1 MRMIHVLQLLG
12 GHNNAL
18 VLLFLLP
25 AILFLFQLPAAVH
38 ATAVGTATVTVNSN
52 SYINGNVNGNVSG
65 NNNAAAVPTMKR
77 MKSRSKK
84 SSSSATMN
92 GIKSSAASALAAGC
106 SKALLAPFD
115 TIKTMQQQ
123 AVAQSSGAAKGLSLV
138 QAAKLVC
145 SRPGGFLELYA
156 GLGVAV
162 VGAMPSVGL
171 YFGVYAYAKDKLTP
185 IFQRTLCDENE
196 NNDTNIDGNINMN
209 GNING
214 DTCASNGNGNG
225 NGNKNGF
232 KFGFKYKCMTKS
244 QARSLSIATSAAIG
258 NTVASFSRVPHEV
271 VKQKLQTAE
280 YSSTVEALS
289 HLWNSGG
296 MRAFFPMGGVSIQ
309 MIRDIPYAIV
319 TLMTYE
325 YLREHWVNAN
335 RDTGSVN
342 NANMSSS
349 SSSSGPKRAKPWR
362 DMVAGG
368 FSGGCGSFFTNPMD
382 VIKTRL
388 QINPTEYDGNVWV
401 CAKRTFEEGGGG
413 AFLRGSV
420 PRLIH
425 KVPANAFF
433 FVFYEFFCRTLGVGV
448 DGNGDGDG
456 NGNEIVDGGDGK
468 KTD

>member
-25 AILFLFQLPAAVH
+25 TILFLFQLPAAVH

-52 SYINGNVNGNVSG
+52 SNSYINGNGNVSG
-65 NNNAAAVPTMKR
+65 NNNNNAAVPTMKR

-106 SKALLAPFD
+106 SKTLLAPFD

-123 AVAQSSGAAKGLSLV
+123 AIAQSSASGATKGLSLL

-185 IFQRTLCDENE
+185 IFQHTLCDEHE
-196 NNDTNIDGNINMN
+196 NNDTNIDG
-209 GNING
+209 
-214 DTCASNGNGNG
+214 DTCASND
-225 NGNKNGF
+225 NGNKNKNGY
-232 KFGFKYKCMTKS
+232 KFGYKCLTKS
-244 QARSLSIATSAAIG
+244 QARSLSIASSAAIG
-258 NTVASFSRVPHEV
+258 NTVASFSRVPYEV

-289 HLWNSGG
+289 HLWKSGG

-335 RDTGSVN
+335 RDTG
-342 NANMSSS
+342 MSSS
-349 SSSSGPKRAKPWR
+349 SSSSSGTKRAKPWR

-388 QINPTEYDGNVWV
+388 QINPTEYNGNVWV

-448 DGNGDGDG
+448 DGNG
-456 NGNEIVDGGDGK
+456 NENEIVDGGDGK